1 MSRFHSSDQEIKETF
16 LRNIDVELDDNQQ
29 MYLLFAITAIVEK
42 PSLSI
47 EELMDLSPLA
57 VVFNQT
63 GLANRYLRDLVH
75 HVRRFSVAGP
85 VTEIPDE
92 SNSAGV
98 SSLTNPGFGSSAD
111 GQGET
116 NNSNETVAD
125 GQAVPAAH
133 SNWSVDAVAGSAAPS
148 QITGLTAETE
158 DTSISEGGDQKDEM

>member
-111 GQGET
+111 GQGG
-116 NNSNETVAD
+116 NKQQQRNSCGRSSSPGCPQQLVCGRRGRFCCPFSNHRLNSRD
-125 GQAVPAAH
+125 GRHVH
-133 SNWSVDAVAGSAAPS
+133 
-148 QITGLTAETE
+148 
-158 DTSISEGGDQKDEM
+158 K